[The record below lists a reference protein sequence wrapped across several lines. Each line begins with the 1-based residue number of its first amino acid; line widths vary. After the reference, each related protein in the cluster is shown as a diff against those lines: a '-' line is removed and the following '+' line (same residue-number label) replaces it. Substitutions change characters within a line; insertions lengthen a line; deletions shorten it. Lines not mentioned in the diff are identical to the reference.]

1 MPGRPARHR
10 RRSASRRPLPSA
22 AAPRRSDVLH
32 RRPGSAEVLPVLSLA
47 LLVLV
52 SYLPAMLWGGFVW
65 DDINHIPGEAAI
77 REWSGILR
85 FWFRPHEV
93 QEPFYRPVTYTS
105 FWLEHKVWGFA
116 PAGYH
121 TVNVLLHLAN
131 TLLLWRILRRLA
143 VPGALLIAAV
153 FAVHPVHAESVAWAI
168 ERKDML
174 SGLFYLAAALVWIRF
189 HDRPRRLTYV
199 LALVLFVAGIL
210 AKNMVVTLPAA
221 LLILQWFRY
230 GRVTTRDLGLV
241 APFFLVAI
249 AFVALDLSL
258 VSSATPAEFHYAT
271 IERVLIAGRA
281 VWFYAAKLLW
291 PLDLV
296 VIYPHWDAQLGAPLD
311 WPRSTVAV
319 AWGGIAALVAMAVV
333 LWILR
338 SRIGRGPL
346 AGLLF
351 FVITLS
357 PALGFVDHTYMLFAF
372 VADRYQYL
380 ASIGLSAV
388 VLGMVAHART
398 QLPEWPRKGALVLA
412 AGMLLVLG
420 LLTWQQSG
428 IYRNQLTFFT
438 YITEQNPS
446 AVGAHLN
453 LANALWD
460 AGRFEEAEAAGR
472 VAVDQRLDNFDAY
485 GNLVQIL
492 IAGGDPEGALDVAS
506 EAAERFPAESR
517 APALPA

>member
-32 RRPGSAEVLPVLSLA
+32 RRPGSAEALPVLSLA

-85 FWFRPHEV
+85 FWFQPHEV

-189 HDRPRRLTYV
+189 HDRPRRVTYV

-230 GRVTTRDLGLV
+230 GRVTTRD
-241 APFFLVAI
+241 
-249 AFVALDLSL
+249 
-258 VSSATPAEFHYAT
+258 
-271 IERVLIAGRA
+271 
-281 VWFYAAKLLW
+281 
-291 PLDLV
+291 
-296 VIYPHWDAQLGAPLD
+296 
-311 WPRSTVAV
+311 
-319 AWGGIAALVAMAVV
+319 
-333 LWILR
+333 
-338 SRIGRGPL
+338 
-346 AGLLF
+346 
-351 FVITLS
+351 
-357 PALGFVDHTYMLFAF
+357 
-372 VADRYQYL
+372 
-380 ASIGLSAV
+380 
-388 VLGMVAHART
+388 HA
-398 QLPEWPRKGALVLA
+398 
-412 AGMLLVLG
+412 
-420 LLTWQQSG
+420 
-428 IYRNQLTFFT
+428 
-438 YITEQNPS
+438 
-446 AVGAHLN
+446 
-453 LANALWD
+453 
-460 AGRFEEAEAAGR
+460 
-472 VAVDQRLDNFDAY
+472 
-485 GNLVQIL
+485 
-492 IAGGDPEGALDVAS
+492 
-506 EAAERFPAESR
+506 
-517 APALPA
+517 